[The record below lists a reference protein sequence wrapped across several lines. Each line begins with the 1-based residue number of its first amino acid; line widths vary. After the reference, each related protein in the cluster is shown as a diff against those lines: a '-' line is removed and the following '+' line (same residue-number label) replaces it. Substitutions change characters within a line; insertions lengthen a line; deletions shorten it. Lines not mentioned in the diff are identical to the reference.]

1 MWWGCARGTRV
12 AVVVVWCGYMGYGM
26 RVRAGGDW
34 LAGRCGVVG
43 CVGAKTGENGGKVCL
58 VWCGRWVGWRPV
70 EVWLT
75 RHVHAV
81 VVHDG
86 GSGHLGWAGRGHA
99 GKRCCRGR
107 PEGCL
112 SFLSFV
118 VGWDFLISGDLF
130 LVLFFGLGGEVLICF
145 GVLAQVVL
153 PRPGW
158 AVSPAAS
165 PRPGHVHAAGVGGG
179 ASAGHRV
186 VAAHGRPCRG
196 GWVRGGGRGKGA
208 PASGY
213 GPCVV
218 QVSAVGWP
226 AMAPDTGCT

>member
-12 AVVVVWCGYMGYGM
+12 AVVVGWCGYMGYGM

-34 LAGRCGVVG
+34 VAGRCGVVG

-99 GKRCCRGR
+99 EKRCCRGR

-130 LVLFFGLGGEVLICF
+130 FGFVFWAWRRGFDLFRCVGAGGPPPSRLGCESG
-145 GVLAQVVL
+145 
-153 PRPGW
+153 
-158 AVSPAAS
+158 
-165 PRPGHVHAAGVGGG
+165 
-179 ASAGHRV
+179 RV
-186 VAAHGRPCRG
+186 APPWPCTCSRCGRWSQCWTPRG
-196 GWVRGGGRGKGA
+196 GRAWQAVPRWVGEGRRARKR
-208 PASGY
+208 
-213 GPCVV
+213 GPCVRV
-218 QVSAVGWP
+218 RAVCG
-226 AMAPDTGCT
+226 AGECCGVAGHGT